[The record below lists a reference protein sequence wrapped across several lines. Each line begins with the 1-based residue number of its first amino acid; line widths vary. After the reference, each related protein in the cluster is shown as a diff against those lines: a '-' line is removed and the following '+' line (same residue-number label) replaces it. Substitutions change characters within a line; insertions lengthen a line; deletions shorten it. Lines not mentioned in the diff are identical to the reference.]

1 MSTASAFE
9 FPKGFLWGV
18 STSAYQVEGVGSPD
32 ARGTSIWDVF
42 SAEEGRVHHGD
53 SPAVACDHHRLVEVD
68 LDLMAELGVG
78 GYRFS
83 VSWPRVQ
90 PDGKGPPDQAGL
102 DFYRRLVDGLHRRGI
117 VPLLTIYHWDLPQ
130 QLEQEGGWVARET
143 VDRFVEYTEILAG
156 ALGDGVGMWITLN
169 EPWCS
174 SFVGYGS
181 TRHAPGRADPGAA
194 VAAGHHLLLAHGR
207 ATRSLRAELGEGATV
222 GISLNL
228 TPVRPASDDE
238 ADRSA
243 ARRVDGN
250 MNRFFLEPLFRG
262 AYPDDVVAD
271 YESWRPGFA
280 VVADGDLE
288 EIATPIDFLG
298 LNYYSPRTIWAP
310 SGENGARTPPDG
322 FFEVA
327 ADRDALAVSLDAVD
341 LAREGC
347 EGTTTMGW
355 VIEPRGLSEVLE
367 RVTRDYTQ
375 VPLYVTESG
384 ASFSDYT
391 TPEGRV
397 ADPERIRYLDGHIR
411 AAHDSVSRG
420 VDLRGY
426 FVWSLLDNFEWA
438 HGYSKR
444 FGIVYVDYPT
454 STRVPKDS
462 FKWYQGV
469 IAANRLE
476 VAS

>member
-1 MSTASAFE
+1 MSTASQVE
-9 FPKGFLWGV
+9 FPQGFLWGV

-32 ARGTSIWDVF
+32 VRGTSIWDVF

-83 VSWPRVQ
+83 VSWSRVQ

-143 VDRFVEYTEILAG
+143 VDRFVEYTDILAR
-156 ALGDGVGMWITLN
+156 ALGDGIGMWITLN

-228 TPVRPASDDE
+228 TPVRPASDEE

-250 MNRFFLEPLFRG
+250 MNRFFLDPLFRG

-280 VVADGDLE
+280 VVADGDLAD
-288 EIATPIDFLG
+288 IATPIDFLG
-298 LNYYSPRTIWAP
+298 INYYSPRTVWGPTGA
-310 SGENGARTPPDG
+310 NGTRTPPDG
-322 FFEVA
+322 YFEVA
-327 ADRDALAVSLDAVD
+327 AERDALAVGLDAVD
-341 LAREGC
+341 LVREGC

-355 VIEPRGLSEVLE
+355 EIEPKGLSEVLE
-367 RVTRDYTQ
+367 RVTRDYTR

-384 ASFSDYT
+384 ASFSDYA